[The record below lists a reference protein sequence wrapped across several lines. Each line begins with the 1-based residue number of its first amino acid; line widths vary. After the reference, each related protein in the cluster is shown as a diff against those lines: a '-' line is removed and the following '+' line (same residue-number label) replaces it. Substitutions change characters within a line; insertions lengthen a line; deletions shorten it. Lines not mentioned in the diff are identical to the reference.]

1 MTVRNFLETYKPAD
15 DEEIDVYEDK
25 GIRAMRCNV
34 EFWHGISE
42 EILSGEIVETR
53 FNSGANSIEITYER
67 KE

>member
-1 MTVRNFLETYKPAD
+1 
-15 DEEIDVYEDK
+15 
-25 GIRAMRCNV
+25 MRCNV